1 MKDENMKN
9 AVPIV
14 INEEYLGGNS
24 TREQAVRVVEILTE
38 RGYDVSYGVPTGYG
52 ENAQQIPDSEWNEV
66 LTLACNTI
74 NADTAPA
81 QAGSILERVREIQ
94 SRPSPETKWRVIHL
108 QKGKPITIVG
118 GSKRANEYRLVDEVG
133 NWLATGQFGALT
145 RACQDHNSTPALL
158 AALTEC
164 MQLLANYPAHDPNGE
179 CCGNMVPECARAA
192 IAQAEK
198 EVA

>member
-66 LTLACNTI
+66 LNLACNTI

-81 QAGSILERVREIQ
+81 QAGGHTPGLWTIHEPEAKAGELVEHTVRLADDTGNLTLGFVCVDI
-94 SRPSPETKWRVIHL
+94 PEGR
-108 QKGKPITIVG
+108 
-118 GSKRANEYRLVDEVG
+118 SNARLI
-133 NWLATGQFGALT
+133 ASA
-145 RACQDHNSTPALL
+145 PALL
-158 AALTEC
+158 AALRDCADSLEVRFQTD
-164 MQLLANYPAHDPNGE
+164 YPNEAE
-179 CCGNMVPECARAA
+179 RTILSTARAA
-192 IAQAEK
+192 IAQAERG
-198 EVA
+198 AL